1 MFLQQ
6 LINGIVVGSVYAL
19 TAMGATL
26 VYGIMRILDISNAGA
41 YAVGAYVTFFFFIQ
55 TGNPVVAF
63 VSGVAFTAI
72 FGYVVQRLL
81 YAPLMDK
88 SPNVSLIAG
97 IGLFIFLQD
106 FLRLVAGPQARELN
120 FGKLLPS
127 IDLPEMGLNL
137 YGTWFLILGATALL
151 LAILWFLMNRS
162 PIGLA
167 WRATA
172 QDLETAKAMGIN
184 TNRVVAFN
192 FILGYGFAA
201 VAGILVG
208 LLYNAIY
215 PTMGDVPAYKMLAV
229 IVLGGLGNPL
239 GTVLAALVI
248 GMAETLIGG
257 YIGFFL
263 PRDAIAFVVLIL
275 ILLWRPQGL
284 LGRRRSQ

>member
-1 MFLQQ
+1 MA
-6 LINGIVVGSVYAL
+6 V
-19 TAMGATL
+19 
-26 VYGIMRILDISNAGA
+26 ILAA
-41 YAVGAYVTFFFFIQ
+41 
-55 TGNPVVAF
+55 
-63 VSGVAFTAI
+63 TAI
-72 FGYVVQRLL
+72 LL
-81 YAPLMDK
+81 
-88 SPNVSLIAG
+88 
-97 IGLFIFLQD
+97 
-106 FLRLVAGPQARELN
+106 
-120 FGKLLPS
+120 
-127 IDLPEMGLNL
+127 
-137 YGTWFLILGATALL
+137 LILWLL
-151 LAILWFLMNRS
+151 LNRS
-162 PIGLA
+162 SIGLA

-208 LLYNAIY
+208 ILYNSVY

-257 YIGFFL
+257 YVGFFL

-284 LGRRRSQ
+284 LGRRRTS